1 MNRTF
6 EIIGSPFG
14 KIAFSFG
21 FRKESSIFN
30 LISNKILTLKND
42 GSIEK
47 MLTDWFLDWKCDTG
61 QIFQV
66 ILVSLLLSS
75 LNLIFLCSS
84 KLKNMV

>member
-47 MLTDWFLDWKCDTG
+47 MLTDWFLDWKCDNG
-61 QIFQV
+61 QIYQV
-66 ILVSLLLSS
+66 Y
-75 LNLIFLCSS
+75 
-84 KLKNMV
+84 